1 MSWTD
6 KRPMSPHLLIYKLP
20 ITARLSILHRGTG
33 AVLTIGLILLAI
45 TLVNVASG
53 ESAWENIQWVISS
66 WFGHLVLIGF
76 TASLYYHFCNGI
88 RHLFWD
94 IGKGLDLKSAE
105 KSAILVLMATI
116 ALTALTWII
125 AKLVVA

>member
-6 KRPMSPHLLIYKLP
+6 KRPMSPHLQIYKLP
-20 ITARLSILHRGTG
+20 ITAKLSILHRGTG
-33 AVLTIGLILLAI
+33 VVLTIGLILLAI
-45 TLVNVASG
+45 TLASVASG
-53 ESAWENIQWVISS
+53 ESAWASMHWLISS

-94 IGKGLDLKSAE
+94 AGKGFDLKTAE
-105 KSAILVLMATI
+105 KSAILVLIATVT
-116 ALTALTWII
+116 LTALTWLI
-125 AKLVVA
+125 AKLVVV